1 MPTELNCN
9 RGVSRTLSN
18 ILDGAFCENSKW
30 LLPAYDFRQKL
41 HHIFNWVLERPL
53 CNTMTMTQVV
63 KCQKL
68 PRNCLSVFD
77 HFVGLTV
84 NVAGNSLSKY
94 QTFEQEVLRYLA
106 DACIISLPT
115 LRYSILFTSWF

>member
-1 MPTELNCN
+1 MERFAKIVN
-9 RGVSRTLSN
+9 G
-18 ILDGAFCENSKW
+18 FY
-30 LLPAYDFRQKL
+30 LLT
-41 HHIFNWVLERPL
+41 IFAKSSIIYSIWVLERHL
-53 CNTMTMTQVV
+53 CNMMTMTQVV

-84 NVAGNSLSKY
+84 NVADNSLSKY

-106 DACIISLPT
+106 DACIMSLPT